1 MQNKE
6 KNAGI
11 MEYWNAGILGF
22 LKGTIIPLFQVP
34 KKVTAH
40 KSFMDDNSWPF
51 KRSFLDKCVSRY
63 FGSIK
68 ARGPTDDVSE
78 EGTTDPD
85 YKEFLQQDTF
95 QRVQALL
102 KCLDFE
108 KT

>member
-1 MQNKE
+1 
-6 KNAGI
+6 
-11 MEYWNAGILGF
+11 MEYWNWNIGF
-22 LKGTIIPLFQVP
+22 FERTQLVPLFQVP

-68 ARGPTDDVSE
+68 ARGPTGVVSE

-95 QRVQALL
+95 QRVQGIAQMLR
-102 KCLDFE
+102 F
-108 KT
+108 